1 MDESKEV
8 ALQDLTEYYENKL
21 QEKSS
26 QLEQV
31 KLQIMTIFLI
41 FYLNYI
47 KLDNYDVC
55 YIV

>member
-1 MDESKEV
+1 MDESKEF

-31 KLQIMTIFLI
+31 NLKQVLFNVFFTLI
-41 FYLNYI
+41 ASNSI
-47 KLDNYDVC
+47 K
-55 YIV
+55 